1 MLYENACNC
10 RRNGHRSF
18 GSVAAKTVLNNPQG
32 VPDYATSGVKG
43 ITNLYIEEW
52 TEGYPPEQ
60 TNQLSVTERVG
71 NQRHGRR

>member
-1 MLYENACNC
+1 MKTLATVVAMAIVL
-10 RRNGHRSF
+10 
-18 GSVAAKTVLNNPQG
+18 SVPDVAKTVLNNPQRV
-32 VPDYATSGVKG
+32 VPDYAASGVKG
-43 ITNLYIEEW
+43 IPNLYIEEW